1 MIPAQEAELS
11 GATAFHPR
19 RESGVSH
26 MTTCRDTFCKIS
38 RTARLVTVRSQL
50 TTVRRI
56 AVVVALALVAVFVL
70 YPACEAETAH
80 HGAYVPGI
88 SGEFCHHGD
97 AHHLS
102 AASPA
107 EATVQTGAAFL
118 TAPEAHGEHAARP
131 AATGPSCPRRPEPS
145 RSGRALLLD
154 LGISRT

>member
-1 MIPAQEAELS
+1 M
-11 GATAFHPR
+11 
-19 RESGVSH
+19 
-26 MTTCRDTFCKIS
+26 
-38 RTARLVTVRSQL
+38 RSQL

-70 YPACEAETAH
+70 YPACQAEAAAH

-102 AASPA
+102 AAAPA
-107 EATVQTGAAFL
+107 EAAVQAGAAFL
-118 TAPEAHGEHAARP
+118 TAPDVHGEPAARP
-131 AATGPSCPRRPEPS
+131 TAAAWSCPQRSEPS